1 MSALA
6 VFLAAAALTGPPLP
20 TVQSSVGDGQQVSG
34 TAHWVV
40 TPSEPVTRVEFVVD
54 GWVRHVD
61 QQAPYT
67 FDWDT
72 TEETDSTH
80 ALDVWAVT
88 SDGRV
93 ATQHAAVTVSNPFA
107 LAFRSIGPDQ
117 HVSGTEPWGAET
129 SGLHANWVE
138 FLVDGRLRGLAEAP
152 PFRIQWDTTQETN
165 GEHTVTLWAVATNGR
180 VAQVSTTVLV
190 RNAQTQSTAAVEAL
204 VAHYRTEAFHWA
216 DLMRAPHPS
225 VPGTLAAWR
234 RVAADQRQRVL
245 HPPHLRQ
252 FLCIHHFE
260 GAWNANTGNGYYGG
274 LQMNLDFI
282 RGYGPELY
290 AAKGLAHR
298 WTPLEQIWVAERA
311 VPARGF
317 HPWPQT
323 AHMCGYI

>member
-1 MSALA
+1 VSALA
-6 VFLAAAALTGPPLP
+6 ALLSAAALAGAPLP
-20 TVQSSVGDGQQVSG
+20 AVDSSLADGQT
-34 TAHWVV
+34 TAGVARWVV

-61 QQAPYT
+61 QQAPFTY
-67 FDWDT
+67 DWDT
-72 TEETDSTH
+72 SGERDGAHT
-80 ALDVWAVT
+80 LDVWAVT
-88 SDGRV
+88 GDGRV
-93 ATQHAAVTVSNPFA
+93 ATRHATVTVSNPFE
-107 LAFRSIGPDQ
+107 LAFASLGKDER
-117 HVSGTEPWGAET
+117 VAGTERLGAST
-129 SGLHANWVE
+129 SGLAATWVE

-152 PFRIQWDTTQETN
+152 PFRIQWDTTQERN
-165 GEHTVTLWAVATNGR
+165 GEHTITLWAVATNGR

-190 RNAQTQSTAAVEAL
+190 RNAETQTMAAVGAL
-204 VAHYRTEAFHWA
+204 IGRYRTEAFHWA

-225 VPGTLAAWR
+225 APASLAAWR
-234 RVAADQRQRVL
+234 RVAADQRQQVL

-260 GAWNANTGNGYYGG
+260 GAWSANTGNGYYGG

-282 RGYGPELY
+282 RYYGSELY